1 MDAPIRVDLNFAAT
15 MVVLHV
21 LLELS
26 LQSTTTRG
34 SVLVEGISSS
44 LLWVADIA
52 LPQSTQIRRSS
63 KIWFDSESRFTDECE
78 RTGAVNERQLNS

>member
-1 MDAPIRVDLNFAAT
+1 MDAPIRVDLNYAAT

-34 SVLVEGISSS
+34 SVHVEGISSS
-44 LLWVADIA
+44 FCGWRISHFK
-52 LPQSTQIRRSS
+52 QRYGGRRRFGSTANPGSQMSVSGQAR
-63 KIWFDSESRFTDECE
+63 
-78 RTGAVNERQLNS
+78 